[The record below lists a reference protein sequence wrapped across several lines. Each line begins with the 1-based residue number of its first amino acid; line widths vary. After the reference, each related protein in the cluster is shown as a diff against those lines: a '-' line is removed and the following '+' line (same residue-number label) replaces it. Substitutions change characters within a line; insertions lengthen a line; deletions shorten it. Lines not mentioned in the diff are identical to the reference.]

1 MNKKKY
7 AGTVAF
13 YTCAWFVYFAMS
25 WFIVSRNDDFVF
37 KAGIERY
44 GSFIGWVNFFS
55 HNWGGRIIPQG
66 ILVLLLQTSEIWF
79 HLLNASMWFILL
91 LYICRVLTMK
101 ECGIGKPSFLYCHF
115 QSLLL
120 FR

>member
-37 KAGIERY
+37 KG
-44 GSFIGWVNFFS
+44 
-55 HNWGGRIIPQG
+55 
-66 ILVLLLQTSEIWF
+66 
-79 HLLNASMWFILL
+79 
-91 LYICRVLTMK
+91 
-101 ECGIGKPSFLYCHF
+101 
-115 QSLLL
+115 
-120 FR
+120 

>member
-13 YTCAWFVYFAMS
+13 YACAWFAYFAMS

-55 HNWGGRIIPQG
+55 HN
-66 ILVLLLQTSEIWF
+66 
-79 HLLNASMWFILL
+79 
-91 LYICRVLTMK
+91 
-101 ECGIGKPSFLYCHF
+101 
-115 QSLLL
+115 
-120 FR
+120 